1 MGEVIVRVIDAYI
14 YHYNEDKLRFLILK
28 RSKKKIY
35 EYLWQGVAGKIEKG
49 ENASQTAIRELKE
62 ENLIEEETS
71 LTEFSEKCFKLGL
84 NEYLKKLYYYST
96 DFR

>member
-1 MGEVIVRVIDAYI
+1 MSSNDNTVNYVFNNDYVFNNYRE
-14 YHYNEDKLRFLILK
+14 LTTTL
-28 RSKKKIY
+28 
-35 EYLWQGVAGKIEKG
+35 
-49 ENASQTAIRELKE
+49 RELKE

>member
-1 MGEVIVRVIDAYI
+1 MSSNDDTLNYVFNNDYVLNNYRE
-14 YHYNEDKLRFLILK
+14 LTSTL
-28 RSKKKIY
+28 
-35 EYLWQGVAGKIEKG
+35 
-49 ENASQTAIRELKE
+49 RELKE
-62 ENLIEEETS
+62 EKLIEEETS

>member
-1 MGEVIVRVIDAYI
+1 MSSNDNTVNYVFNNDYVFNNYRELTSA
-14 YHYNEDKLRFLILK
+14 L
-28 RSKKKIY
+28 
-35 EYLWQGVAGKIEKG
+35 
-49 ENASQTAIRELKE
+49 RELKE
-62 ENLIEEETS
+62 EKLIEEETS

>member
-1 MGEVIVRVIDAYI
+1 MSSNDNTVNYVFNNDYVFNNYRE
-14 YHYNEDKLRFLILK
+14 LTTTL
-28 RSKKKIY
+28 
-35 EYLWQGVAGKIEKG
+35 
-49 ENASQTAIRELKE
+49 RELKE
-62 ENLIEEETS
+62 QNLIEEETS

>member
-1 MGEVIVRVIDAYI
+1 MSSNDDTLNYVFNNDYVFNNYRELTSA
-14 YHYNEDKLRFLILK
+14 L
-28 RSKKKIY
+28 
-35 EYLWQGVAGKIEKG
+35 
-49 ENASQTAIRELKE
+49 RELKE
-62 ENLIEEETS
+62 EKLIEEETS

>member
-1 MGEVIVRVIDAYI
+1 MSCDNNTVNYVFNNDYVFNNYRE
-14 YHYNEDKLRFLILK
+14 LTTTL
-28 RSKKKIY
+28 
-35 EYLWQGVAGKIEKG
+35 
-49 ENASQTAIRELKE
+49 RELKE

>member
-1 MGEVIVRVIDAYI
+1 MSCDNDTVNYVFNNDYVFNNYRE
-14 YHYNEDKLRFLILK
+14 LTTTL
-28 RSKKKIY
+28 
-35 EYLWQGVAGKIEKG
+35 
-49 ENASQTAIRELKE
+49 RELKE

-71 LTEFSEKCFKLGL
+71 LTEFSEECFKLGL

>member
-1 MGEVIVRVIDAYI
+1 MSCDNDTVNYVFNNDYVFNNYRE
-14 YHYNEDKLRFLILK
+14 LTTTL
-28 RSKKKIY
+28 
-35 EYLWQGVAGKIEKG
+35 
-49 ENASQTAIRELKE
+49 RELKE
-62 ENLIEEETS
+62 ENLIEEETY